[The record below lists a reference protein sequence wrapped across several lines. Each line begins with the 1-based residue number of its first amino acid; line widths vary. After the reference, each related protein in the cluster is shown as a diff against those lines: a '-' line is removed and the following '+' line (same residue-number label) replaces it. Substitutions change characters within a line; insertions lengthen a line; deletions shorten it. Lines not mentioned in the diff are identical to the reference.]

1 MTYRVLKPIALNHF
15 TFLLLLLSKHSVTLD
30 LELNRDHPHPEIKKA
45 VVAVEF
51 VKSDKGLVP
60 GYVEG
65 RVHVCLS
72 CAGWT

>member
-15 TFLLLLLSKHSVTLD
+15 TFLLLLLSKLHSVTLD
-30 LELNRDHPHPEIKKA
+30 LDLNRDHPHPGIKKA
-45 VVAVEF
+45 VVAA
-51 VKSDKGLVP
+51 VP

-72 CAGWT
+72 CAGWIQRK